1 LVALR
6 RGFTIRS
13 IAALGAISR
22 VGPIRTVAGV
32 VARDVLV
39 GFARPLAAAVTL
51 RDIAPIH
58 TVRGLGPVRAIAAF
72 DLGAI
77 RALAALR
84 FALLAVTA
92 FGLGSVQPVPAF
104 RFRSLPSRG
113 ALGPG
118 SRHRRIRL
126 LPSGVAPIPRGARH
140 RHPGPFRA
148 DGPV

>member
-1 LVALR
+1 
-6 RGFTIRS
+6 
-13 IAALGAISR
+13 
-22 VGPIRTVAGV
+22 GPIRTVAGV

-77 RALAALR
+77 RALAALGVGAVAVAALR

-148 DGPV
+148 DGPVRGACRRRFGS